1 MIVDLD
7 LQVDN
12 NSSMDNLIKGGFLEG
27 IWVEK
32 YRPHT
37 LNDIILPERT
47 REIISGFVNEIPNLL
62 FVGTPGTGKT
72 SLARIIVNDVL
83 KCNFLYINASD
94 ESGIDTIRHK
104 VTNFS
109 QTKSF
114 DGKVKVVILDEADGL
129 TSQSQAALRNT
140 MESFSKYTRFIL
152 TANYKHKIIPALQSR
167 CQFLD
172 IKPTLEDGV
181 KRVYSIL
188 KQEGVEIDDTQKK
201 KFVEL
206 VKANFPDL
214 RKTINEVQKN
224 CLSNTLSI
232 TTVGADDTLLVKIFT
247 SIQEKDVLSLR
258 KYLIENENTFYGDY
272 DALMRD
278 YLNYLYRQPINDL
291 KKKEMI
297 AIIADHLFKSSLIL
311 DKEINCFA
319 CWINLERI

>member
-1 MIVDLD
+1 ME
-7 LQVDN
+7 
-12 NSSMDNLIKGGFLEG
+12 SLIKGGFLEG

-32 YRPHT
+32 YRPQT

-47 REIISGFVNEIPNLL
+47 REIISGFVDEIPNLL

-83 KCNFLYINASD
+83 KCNYLYINASD

-129 TSQSQAALRNT
+129 TGQSQAALRNT

-181 KRVYSIL
+181 KRVYNIL
-188 KQEGVEIDDTQKK
+188 KQEGIEIDDAQKK

-214 RKTINEVQKN
+214 RKTINEIQKN
-224 CLSNTLSI
+224 CLSGVLSI
-232 TTVGADDTLLVKIFT
+232 TSVSVDNTLLAKIFT

-258 KYLIENENTFYGDY
+258 KHLIENENTFYGDY

-278 YLNYLYRQPINDL
+278 YLNYLYQQPIDDH

-319 CWINLERI
+319 CWINLERV

>member
-1 MIVDLD
+1 MLD
-7 LQVDN
+7 FD
-12 NSSMDNLIKGGFLEG
+12 K

-32 YRPHT
+32 YRPQT
-37 LNDIILPERT
+37 LDDIILSERNKDIV
-47 REIISGFVNEIPNLL
+47 RGFEDEIPNLL

-72 SLARIIVNDVL
+72 TLARILVNDVL
-83 KCNFLYINASD
+83 KCNYLYINASD

-114 DGKVKVVILDEADGL
+114 DGKVKVVILDECDGL
-129 TSQSQAALRNT
+129 TSQAQAALRNT
-140 MESFSKYTRFIL
+140 MESFAKYTRFIL

-181 KRVYSIL
+181 KRIYSIL
-188 KQEGVEIDDTQKK
+188 KQEGIEIEDAQKK

-214 RKTINEVQKN
+214 RKAINEIQKN
-224 CLSNTLSI
+224 CINGTLAITNVNVDNTLLKAI
-232 TTVGADDTLLVKIFT
+232 HTAIE
-247 SIQEKDVLSLR
+247 QKDILSLR
-258 KYLIENENTFYGDY
+258 KHLIENENTFYGDY
-272 DALMRD
+272 DTLMRD
-278 YLNYLYRQPINDL
+278 YLNYLYEQSMQDL

-297 AIIADHLFKSSLIL
+297 AIIADHLYKSAFVL

-319 CWINLERI
+319 CIINLERV

>member
-1 MIVDLD
+1 ME
-7 LQVDN
+7 
-12 NSSMDNLIKGGFLEG
+12 SLIKGGFLEG

-32 YRPHT
+32 YRPQT

-47 REIISGFVNEIPNLL
+47 REIISGFVDEIPNLL

-83 KCNFLYINASD
+83 KCNYLYINASD

-129 TSQSQAALRNT
+129 TGQSQAALRNT

-181 KRVYSIL
+181 KRVYNIL
-188 KQEGVEIDDTQKK
+188 KQEGIEIDDAQKK

-214 RKTINEVQKN
+214 RKTINEIQKN
-224 CLSNTLSI
+224 CLSGVLSI
-232 TTVGADDTLLVKIFT
+232 TSVSVDNTLLAKIFT
-247 SIQEKDVLSLR
+247 SIQERDVLSLR
-258 KYLIENENTFYGDY
+258 KHLIENENTFYGDY

-278 YLNYLYRQPINDL
+278 YLNYLYQQPIDDH

-319 CWINLERI
+319 CWINLERV

>member
-1 MIVDLD
+1 MLD
-7 LQVDN
+7 FN
-12 NSSMDNLIKGGFLEG
+12 K

-32 YRPHT
+32 YRPQT
-37 LNDIILPERT
+37 LDDIILSGRN
-47 REIISGFVNEIPNLL
+47 RDIVRGFVDEIPNLL

-72 SLARIIVNDVL
+72 TLARIIVNDVL
-83 KCNFLYINASD
+83 KCNYLYINASD

-114 DGKVKVVILDEADGL
+114 DGKIKVVVLDECDGL
-129 TSQSQAALRNT
+129 TSQAQAALRNT
-140 MESFSKYTRFIL
+140 MESFAKYTRFIL

-181 KRVYSIL
+181 KRIYGIL
-188 KQEGVEIDDTQKK
+188 KQEGIEIDDAQKK

-214 RKTINEVQKN
+214 RKAINEIQKN
-224 CLSNTLSI
+224 CISGSLAITNINVDNTLLKAI
-232 TTVGADDTLLVKIFT
+232 YTAIN
-247 SIQEKDVLSLR
+247 EKDVISLR
-258 KYLIENENTFYGDY
+258 KFLIENENTFYGDY
-272 DALMRD
+272 DTLMRD
-278 YLNYLYRQPINDL
+278 YLNYLYNQPVQDL

-297 AIIADHLFKSSLIL
+297 AVIADHLYKSAFVL

-319 CWINLERI
+319 CWINLERIS

>member
-1 MIVDLD
+1 LVHPVSNMLD
-7 LQVDN
+7 FN
-12 NSSMDNLIKGGFLEG
+12 K
-27 IWVEK
+27 IWVER
-32 YRPHT
+32 YRPT
-37 LNDIILPERT
+37 SLDDIILSERNKDIV
-47 REIISGFVNEIPNLL
+47 RGFVEEIPNLL

-72 SLARIIVNDVL
+72 SLARIIVNDIL
-83 KCNFLYINASD
+83 KCNYLYINASD

-129 TSQSQAALRNT
+129 TAQSQAALRNT
-140 MESFSKYTRFIL
+140 MESFAKYTRFIL

-172 IKPTLEDGV
+172 IKPTLEEGV
-181 KRVYSIL
+181 KRIYGIL
-188 KQEGVEIDDTQKK
+188 KEEGIEIENEQKK

-214 RKTINEVQKN
+214 RKAINEVQKN
-224 CLSNTLSI
+224 CIDGSLAINTVS
-232 TTVGADDTLLVKIFT
+232 VDNALLKAIF
-247 SIQEKDVLSLR
+247 SAIEQKDVLSLR
-258 KYLIENENTFYGDY
+258 KYLIENENAFYGDY
-272 DALMRD
+272 DTLMRD
-278 YLNYLYRQPINDL
+278 YLNYLYNQPVQDL

-297 AIIADHLFKSSLIL
+297 AIIADHLYKSAFVL

-319 CWINLERI
+319 CWINLESV